1 MIPPIQ
7 FPSLAT
13 GSVVMTFMQIYPI
26 ERLNLASMSQMSCTC
41 FKTTAEISRKKEGYP
56 VTSESINSTSCSS
69 KVRNFSRKQPRK
81 AKCKPRRMGRIL
93 GLNIGLELLNQQ
105 TCQPANMGI
114 CLLQILPIEL
124 QTDEPISI
132 CFPFWSMG
140 SVAWWFDSYT
150 FCLLCIDKAFTG
162 GHATFRSKQLH
173 RQPETNHW
181 DHWNTPKWWFWMLL
195 NFFKRSNKYMLKIK
209 AWWILGYTK
218 AI

>member
-1 MIPPIQ
+1 MILPIQ

-105 TCQPANMGI
+105 TCQSANMGI

-132 CFPFWSMG
+132 CFPWDLLHGGLTPILFVFCALTRHSLVVMQHSAANNCTG
-140 SVAWWFDSYT
+140 NPRQTIGIIGTRQNDDSGCY
-150 FCLLCIDKAFTG
+150 LIS
-162 GHATFRSKQLH
+162 SKHQI
-173 RQPETNHW
+173 N
-181 DHWNTPKWWFWMLL
+181 
-195 NFFKRSNKYMLKIK
+195 IC
-209 AWWILGYTK
+209 
-218 AI
+218 